1 MVVYQKQSLLF
12 SRMTCVV
19 KGKPTPTIKWVHNG
33 VEVPDSDDF
42 KRVMLDDGTC
52 QLILADTLPE
62 DAGDYICE
70 ATNPL
75 GMASTTAK
83 LNVKGK
89 GNYKIKNYKIA

>member
-1 MVVYQKQSLLF
+1 
-12 SRMTCVV
+12 MTCVV
-19 KGKPTPTIKWVHNG
+19 NGKPTPTIKWVHNG

-83 LNVKGK
+83 LNVKG
-89 GNYKIKNYKIA
+89 NKNYEITKLHNYETTK